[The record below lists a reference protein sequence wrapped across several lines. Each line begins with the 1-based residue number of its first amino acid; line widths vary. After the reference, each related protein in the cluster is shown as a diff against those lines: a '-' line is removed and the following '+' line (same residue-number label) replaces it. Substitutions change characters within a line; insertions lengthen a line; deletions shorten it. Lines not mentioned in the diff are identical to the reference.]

1 MSIFELATDGG
12 GSMQQQ
18 VFREKNL
25 SLNSVHGRTLFNR
38 LFPLFIG
45 GGGACA
51 EGMFLPRIFVAEKGF
66 APVSFAQFS

>member
-12 GSMQQQ
+12 GSTQQQ
-18 VFREKNL
+18 VFREKI
-25 SLNSVHGRTLFNR
+25 STLNSVHGCALLNR

-66 APVSFAQFS
+66 ASVSFTQFS